1 MLVEL
6 TIRDFAIIDLLSVSW
21 SAGLN
26 VLTGE
31 TGAGKSI
38 IVDAVGALL
47 GDRLGAEAV
56 RAGQERA
63 AVEGIFELDL
73 SSASTRTLR
82 ELLKSHDLLDDDRQL
97 ILRRELSRGGRSV
110 ARVNGRAVPLSL
122 LQQVGEQLVDV
133 HGQSQHLSLLRV
145 REHLEFLDR
154 FAALVELRHAVGESV
169 QRWRSVEADQR

>member
-6 TIRDFAIIDLLSVSW
+6 TIRDFAIIELLRVTW
-21 SAGLN
+21 AAGLN

-47 GDRLGAEAV
+47 GDRLGNEAV

-73 SSASTRTLR
+73 GSSSARTLR
-82 ELLKSHDLLDDDRQL
+82 ELLASHDLLDDEHQL
-97 ILRRELSRGGRSV
+97 ILRRELSRSGR
-110 ARVNGRAVPLSL
+110 
-122 LQQVGEQLVDV
+122 
-133 HGQSQHLSLLRV
+133 
-145 REHLEFLDR
+145 
-154 FAALVELRHAVGESV
+154 
-169 QRWRSVEADQR
+169 

>member
-1 MLVEL
+1 M
-6 TIRDFAIIDLLSVSW
+6 IRDFAIIDLLSVSW
-21 SAGLN
+21 AAGLN

-47 GDRLGAEAV
+47 GDRLGSEAV

-73 SSASTRTLR
+73 AAPSSRALR
-82 ELLKSHDLLDDDRQL
+82 ELLESHDLLEDEAQL
-97 ILRRELSRGGRSV
+97 ILRRELSRAGRSV

-122 LQQVGEQLVDV
+122 LQQIGEQLVDV

-145 REHLEFLDR
+145 REHLELLDR
-154 FAALVELRHAVGESV
+154 FAGLL
-169 QRWRSVEADQR
+169 DQRRALAGVVEQWRAVQGERRKLQ